1 MCSMRLNLETAFT
14 AAQIPGDRRPHCRV
28 RYDLEEISRPD
39 LSDVIAIFLLT
50 HAQPRQLKF

>member
-1 MCSMRLNLETAFT
+1 MRLNLETAFT